1 MEELDKYGIIVE
13 DYYQQKFIKSINQQE
28 IDTDYLYKR
37 KICQKYHNNYF

>member
-13 DYYQQKFIKSINQQE
+13 DYYHKKFIKSIKEQE

-37 KICQKYHNNYF
+37 KLCQK